1 MASLYCLGNYMS
13 KKIVHI
19 IIGLNIGGAELML
32 KRLVLHSQKK
42 GNFHHEV
49 ISLTDLGLIG
59 KDLKEAGIRVYT
71 LNMRSA
77 LSIFSIYFS
86 LRKLLKEIK
95 PEVVQTWMYHSDL
108 IGGLAAKSVGVDN
121 IIWGIRN
128 TELDSNS
135 GIIKKI
141 IRKACALLSYKIP
154 NKIICVASRAK
165 TVHSNIGYCKE
176 KILVI
181 PNGFDINRFKANDEI
196 RYIYRN
202 ELKISDDKLVIGN
215 IGRFT
220 PAKNQVNFIKAC
232 LILLEKGYNFNV
244 IMAGRDISLNN
255 IEIRELIGD
264 NKNFKLVGE
273 IDQPEAFYNAI
284 DVFCLSSITEG
295 FPNVLG
301 EAMATKRI
309 CLTTDAGDAKEI
321 LGNCGYHINDFTFDE
336 IAKSIEINI
345 LSKEHYNLK
354 TIGERARLEVV
365 KKYSLEKI
373 VSDFENLY

>member
-1 MASLYCLGNYMS
+1 M

-19 IIGLNIGGAELML
+19 IIGLNVGGAELML
-32 KRLVLHSQKK
+32 KRLVLHSQQK

-108 IGGLAAKSVGVDN
+108 IGGLAAKSVGIDN

-154 NKIICVASRAK
+154 KKIICVASRAK
-165 TVHSNIGYCKE
+165 NVHSNIGYSKE
-176 KILVI
+176 KMLVI

-202 ELKISDDKLVIGN
+202 ELKIPDNKLVIGN

-244 IMAGRDISLNN
+244 IMAGRDVSLNN
-255 IEIRELIGD
+255 IEIRKLIGD
-264 NKNFKLVGE
+264 NKNFKL
-273 IDQPEAFYNAI
+273 
-284 DVFCLSSITEG
+284 
-295 FPNVLG
+295 
-301 EAMATKRI
+301 
-309 CLTTDAGDAKEI
+309 
-321 LGNCGYHINDFTFDE
+321 
-336 IAKSIEINI
+336 
-345 LSKEHYNLK
+345 
-354 TIGERARLEVV
+354 
-365 KKYSLEKI
+365 
-373 VSDFENLY
+373 